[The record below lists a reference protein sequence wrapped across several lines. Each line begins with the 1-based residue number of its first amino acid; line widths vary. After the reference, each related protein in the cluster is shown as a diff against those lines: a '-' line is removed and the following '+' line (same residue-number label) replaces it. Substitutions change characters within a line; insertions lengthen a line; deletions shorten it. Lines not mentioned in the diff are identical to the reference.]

1 MSNSRI
7 LMGISLLL
15 IILLFGLS
23 EHTFAQKIR
32 IEKEDGVTVIYNAK
46 YPIIFKDSP
55 SQLSFKDDLLIG
67 VESGDENYMF
77 SDISRIEVDDKD
89 DIIIMDA
96 KEGCIKIF
104 DKNGKFIRRF
114 GEKGQGPGEIQ
125 SFGRMSLSNNLI
137 TINDVSNHRF
147 SYYDKNGEC
156 IRQIPTGKFR
166 PPDTLADTK
175 GNLYGGVLSFED
187 RIFTK
192 LMKFDQDFSPL
203 LTITSFEMPKQVPPA
218 ILMERIY
225 FKVRRDDSL
234 VWGRTSKYELNI
246 LNNENKIEMRI
257 IRDFNP
263 VKVTVNNLKEE
274 MKEWYP
280 DRPIPQNFSI
290 PSHFPK
296 QFPVF
301 YYFICDDEGRI
312 YVLHLLK
319 NGENKVFD
327 VFDKK
332 GRYFNSFTHPAT
344 ESLAVIKNGK
354 AYFITEANEAGIPQL
369 KRYTMEWK

>member
-1 MSNSRI
+1 
-7 LMGISLLL
+7 
-15 IILLFGLS
+15 
-23 EHTFAQKIR
+23 
-32 IEKEDGVTVIYNAK
+32 
-46 YPIIFKDSP
+46 
-55 SQLSFKDDLLIG
+55 
-67 VESGDENYMF
+67 MF

-246 LNNENKIEMRI
+246 LNNDGSTPLLTAAFLCRSKIVEALLDKGADKNIRNLSSKTALETVSGPFEDVKGIYDSIGKGLAPLGLELDYDRIKMTRPKIAEMLR
-257 IRDFNP
+257 
-263 VKVTVNNLKEE
+263 
-274 MKEWYP
+274 
-280 DRPIPQNFSI
+280 
-290 PSHFPK
+290 
-296 QFPVF
+296 
-301 YYFICDDEGRI
+301 
-312 YVLHLLK
+312 
-319 NGENKVFD
+319 
-327 VFDKK
+327 
-332 GRYFNSFTHPAT
+332 
-344 ESLAVIKNGK
+344 
-354 AYFITEANEAGIPQL
+354 
-369 KRYTMEWK
+369 